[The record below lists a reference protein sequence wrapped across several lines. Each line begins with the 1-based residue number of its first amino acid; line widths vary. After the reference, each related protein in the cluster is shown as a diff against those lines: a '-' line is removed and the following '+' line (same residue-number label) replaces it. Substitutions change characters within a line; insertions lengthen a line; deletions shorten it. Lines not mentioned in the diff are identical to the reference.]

1 MEAVIII
8 LAYLGNIFLNRW
20 LNKIDYKKYHG
31 SIEPF
36 IWFIPIIGT
45 VVFLVSL
52 VGEWKNNWF
61 TGKNW

>member
-1 MEAVIII
+1 MEAIIII
-8 LAYLGNIFLNRW
+8 LAYGANVFLNRW
-20 LNKIDYKKYHG
+20 LNKIDYKKYHA

-45 VVFLVSL
+45 VVFLLSL
-52 VGEWKNNWF
+52 VDEWKNNWF